1 MRKDMVEQ
9 LNTLFSSMVNETNVD
24 TKSPLVRTGVAVI
37 HRQPNIT
44 ADKIPLS
51 TFNVYLSEN
60 HGQQWMPV
68 VGFPTLSKDTDV
80 KNTIT
85 SAIEDFI
92 ISESGLDNNIAQ
104 ALRYIADEIIDNIT
118 EHANTAE
125 GYVSAAWD
133 DNSVTICIADA
144 GKTVY
149 GSYIDGE
156 FTQIYSDQ
164 VALQAAVSGLSTKN
178 LPGAEN
184 RGYGISTSADMIVRG
199 LDSTLIILSGKGLLF
214 RDVRRNDFTE
224 LPEPIFTPGTLVCF
238 TIPIRKQGFSLYN
251 HIGG

>member
-24 TKSPLVRTGVAVI
+24 TKSLLVRTGVAVI

-92 ISESGLDNNIAQ
+92 IYQLESRDSVC
-104 ALRYIADEIIDNIT
+104 III
-118 EHANTAE
+118 
-125 GYVSAAWD
+125 
-133 DNSVTICIADA
+133 
-144 GKTVY
+144 
-149 GSYIDGE
+149 
-156 FTQIYSDQ
+156 
-164 VALQAAVSGLSTKN
+164 
-178 LPGAEN
+178 
-184 RGYGISTSADMIVRG
+184 
-199 LDSTLIILSGKGLLF
+199 
-214 RDVRRNDFTE
+214 
-224 LPEPIFTPGTLVCF
+224 
-238 TIPIRKQGFSLYN
+238 
-251 HIGG
+251 